1 MEVVPVDRYHY
12 RRSHAWVAI
21 INNAP
26 WSIKPK
32 ITYPDEF
39 GDPVEAPP
47 SAIFIEPSTGR
58 ICEAS
63 CRQYVLVDTVWNDYN
78 YYVNKQSYG
87 RVGELRWD
95 LRDTNDWEHML
106 PGEPTEMRVYK
117 TTSDENIADVERNI
131 EDEKHLDAI
140 GSWVNRLHIGLA
152 DYEQRFPSLE
162 KRIQYKGV
170 LHERFSPYS
179 QRDGKV
185 EQLTVFNDHN
195 CTDPKVRF
203 EYFKNR
209 ADLMIKLKYTYASDK
224 YEEFFTNSREDSLE
238 CKYYSIIIYRIL
250 FAHTIC
256 FSNHILFGPLATQK
270 IEFPFRCKNRFTG
283 DN

>member
-1 MEVVPVDRYHY
+1 MDRYHY

-32 ITYPDEF
+32 IMITDEN
-39 GDPVEAPP
+39 GDDVEAPP
-47 SAIFIEPSTGR
+47 SAIFIEPATGR
-58 ICEAS
+58 ICEAN
-63 CRQYVLVDTVWNDYN
+63 CKQYVLIDTVWNDYN
-78 YYVNKQSYG
+78 YYVNKQEYQ

-117 TTSDENIADVERNI
+117 ATSDENIADMDRDI

-152 DYEQRFPSLE
+152 DFEQRFPSLE
-162 KRIQYKGV
+162 KKIQYKGII
-170 LHERFSPYS
+170 HERFSPYS

-185 EQLTVFNDHN
+185 MQLTIFKDND
-195 CTDPKVRF
+195 CVDPKVRY

-209 ADLMIKLKYTYASDK
+209 FDYMKELKYFYDEDK
-224 YEEFFTNSREDSLE
+224 YEEYFANGRDDSLE
-238 CKYYSIIIYRIL
+238 CK
-250 FAHTIC
+250 
-256 FSNHILFGPLATQK
+256 
-270 IEFPFRCKNRFTG
+270 
-283 DN
+283 

>member
-1 MEVVPVDRYHY
+1 M
-12 RRSHAWVAI
+12 
-21 INNAP
+21 
-26 WSIKPK
+26 
-32 ITYPDEF
+32 
-39 GDPVEAPP
+39 
-47 SAIFIEPSTGR
+47 
-58 ICEAS
+58 
-63 CRQYVLVDTVWNDYN
+63 WNDYN

-238 CKYYSIIIYRIL
+238 CKYYSIIYRIL

-283 DN
+283 DD